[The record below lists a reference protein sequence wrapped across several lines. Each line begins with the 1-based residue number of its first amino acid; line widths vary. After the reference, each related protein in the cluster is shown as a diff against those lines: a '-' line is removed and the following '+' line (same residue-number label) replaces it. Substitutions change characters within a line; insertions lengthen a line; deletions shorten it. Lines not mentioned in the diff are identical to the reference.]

1 MNTDFLKAIAEIS
14 ASKGVPAETIL
25 KAIETALVSAY
36 RRNFGS
42 TNPKIVVRI
51 DRTTGVVRVFTDK
64 LVVAEVKE
72 PRVEVSLGEALRVD
86 PDANLGRMVEVEI
99 TPENFG
105 RVVAQTAKQVA
116 LQRLRD
122 LERDQVFAT
131 YQEREGEILTGQ
143 VDRVENRNVYV
154 SFDKVEAV
162 LPPAEQVASESYK
175 PNQRLKVYLV
185 EVTRTPK
192 GPQVLVSR
200 THRNLVRRL
209 FELEIPEIYNGV
221 VEIKGIAR
229 EPGSRTK
236 VAVHARQP
244 GVDPVGSCVG
254 PRHVRIDSV
263 KAELNGEK
271 IDVIPWEPDPAEFVA
286 NALSPAKVL
295 LVELSEAE
303 KTATVIVPDR
313 QLSLA
318 IGREG
323 QNARLAAKLTGW
335 RIDIKPASS
344 RGIADPEPAVAGVP
358 ERRS

>member
-1 MNTDFLKAIAEIS
+1 MNTDFLKAIGEIS
-14 ASKGVPAETIL
+14 SDKGVPAEAIL
-25 KAIETALVSAY
+25 GAIETALVSAY

-42 TNPKIVVRI
+42 TNPRVAVRI
-51 DRTTGVVRVFTDK
+51 DRTTGVARVFTDK
-64 LVVAEVKE
+64 TVVAEVHD
-72 PRVEVSLGEALRVD
+72 PRVEVSLGDALRVD
-86 PDANLGRMVEVEI
+86 PDANLGRAVDVEI
-99 TPENFG
+99 TPDNFG
-105 RVVAQTAKQVA
+105 RIAAQTAKQVA
-116 LQRLRD
+116 LHRLRD
-122 LERDQVFAT
+122 LERDQVFSA
-131 YQEREGEILTGQ
+131 YQEREGEVLTGQ
-143 VDRVENRNVYV
+143 VDRVENRNVYLTL
-154 SFDKVEAV
+154 DKIEAV
-162 LPPAEQVASESYK
+162 LPSAEQVATETYR

-185 EVTRTPK
+185 EVARTPK

-209 FELEIPEIYNGV
+209 FELEIPEIYSGV

-229 EPGSRTK
+229 EAGSRTK

-295 LVELSEAE
+295 LVELSEAD

-335 RIDIKPASS
+335 RIDIKPGST
-344 RGIADPEPAVAGVP
+344 RGIADPEPAAVGGL
-358 ERRS
+358 ERP